1 MALRYAILPHPP
13 PSGAPSRREP
23 LLQGA
28 PFNIKSRFVS
38 CADLWEQ
45 QAAPLQMN
53 LVSIIKYRY
62 SESFSIVLKCGRAM
76 HAPYYLVSTKSL
88 RLTRREIQM
97 LGICPS
103 GFDYSVSQ
111 VSHLRSR

>member
-1 MALRYAILPHPP
+1 MQVQYVKFGIDV
-13 PSGAPSRREP
+13 
-23 LLQGA
+23 LL
-28 PFNIKSRFVS
+28 SS
-38 CADLWEQ
+38 
-45 QAAPLQMN
+45 
-53 LVSIIKYRY
+53 
-62 SESFSIVLKCGRAM
+62 
-76 HAPYYLVSTKSL
+76 PYYLVSTKSL